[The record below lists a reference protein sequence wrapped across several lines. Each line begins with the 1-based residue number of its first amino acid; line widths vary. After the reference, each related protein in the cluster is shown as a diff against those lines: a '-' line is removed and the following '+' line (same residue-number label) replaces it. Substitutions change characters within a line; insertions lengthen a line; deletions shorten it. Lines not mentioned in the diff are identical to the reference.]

1 VNEPVPVP
9 AGGQAI
15 ASPPPSL
22 LTPLTDP
29 AGGDALARLRTFGGQ
44 PGVRRMLPW
53 FVGLAALGGAAL
65 AWTELTPAPQ
75 RTLYTELADGERASV
90 VGALD
95 KANIAYRIDRD
106 TGALSVSESDYYRA
120 RMLVASDN
128 ALATPESG
136 DQLLNSLPIG
146 ASRTLEGERLR
157 EAREHD
163 LMLTIMQIDG
173 VEGARVHLAEP
184 ERSVFVRED
193 TPPSA
198 SVMVRLARGRH
209 LSDSQVR
216 AIVNLVASS
225 VPGLSTDAVR
235 VVDQGG
241 QLLTARNNAD
251 GDRLELQA
259 RMEDKLR
266 GQVEQL
272 LTPMLGQGN
281 FSTEIQVDL
290 DLDQVTAARENYDKQ
305 GAVRSENQQA
315 SQAAVPQP
323 ALGVPGTLSNS
334 PPPPATPKAGP
345 PTPTTPTS
353 GAPTPMSSDSS
364 SSRTYELGREV
375 QVSQAAPG
383 KVKRLTVAVA
393 VSNAAKGSKPADVA
407 ELQQLV
413 SAAVGADPG
422 RGDQVAVVVRSFQP
436 DVPEKTPF
444 YEAAWFAPLLRA
456 LTVLGAVL
464 LVLLL
469 AVRPLLKLL
478 RPPAPPEPE
487 DAADAAAREAE
498 EVAALIA
505 APAIDPE
512 TGRADR
518 ETLTRKVG
526 IAQRLAADQPDR
538 AASALRQM
546 LAQPAPE
553 PAMQ

>member
-9 AGGQAI
+9 SGSQPI
-15 ASPPPSL
+15 AASAPSL

-29 AGGDALARLRTFGGQ
+29 AGGNALARLRTFGGQ

-53 FVGLAALGGAAL
+53 FIGLAVVGGAAL

-75 RTLYTELADGERASV
+75 RTLYAELADGERASV

-128 ALATPESG
+128 AIATPESG

-173 VEGARVHLAEP
+173 IEGARVHLAEP

-209 LSDSQVR
+209 LSDSQVQ

-225 VPGLSTDAVR
+225 VSGLAADAVR
-235 VVDQGG
+235 VVDQSGR
-241 QLLTARNNAD
+241 LLTAKNRAD
-251 GDRLELQA
+251 GDRFEFQA

-290 DLDQVTAARENYDKQ
+290 DLDQVTAARESYDKQ
-305 GAVRSENQQA
+305 GAVRSESAQA
-315 SQAAVPQP
+315 SQAVVPQP
-323 ALGVPGTLSNS
+323 AVGIPGTLSNS
-334 PPPPATPKAGP
+334 PPPSATPKAGP
-345 PTPTTPTS
+345 PVPTTPAS
-353 GAPTPMSSDSS
+353 DMPTPMSSDSS

-393 VSNAAKGSKPADVA
+393 VSSAVRGSKPADIA
-407 ELQQLV
+407 QLQQLV
-413 SAAVGADPG
+413 SAAVGANPA
-422 RGDQVAVVVRSFQP
+422 RGDQVAIVFRSFQP
-436 DVPEKTPF
+436 GIPERTPF
-444 YEAAWFAPLLRA
+444 YEATWFAPLVRA
-456 LTVLGAVL
+456 LTALGAIL

-478 RPPAPPEPE
+478 RPAAPPQSDDTVE
-487 DAADAAAREAE
+487 AAARDAE
-498 EVAALIA
+498 KVATLIA
-505 APAIDPE
+505 APAINPE

-518 ETLTRKVG
+518 EALNRKVG
-526 IAQRLAADQPDR
+526 IAQRLAADKPDR

-546 LAQPAPE
+546 LAQPATE
-553 PAMQ
+553 PAVE